1 MKPDRIKISHE
12 FPGLWLAVEIP
23 IAPDE
28 NVIDEF
34 KKGKSLLVEAYGEL
48 AEPNLVPISEAL
60 GITQVDKRIET
71 IIADINECTAIDSK
85 TGLGVQIGLIA
96 YRDAADSDPRILAAY
111 DLKMIQLKQ
120 KL

>member
-34 KKGKSLLVEAYGEL
+34 KKGKSLLVEAYREL

-60 GITQVDKRIET
+60 GITQVDSKETEVEKLLKTISECPTLRNLEIFANTVQRLNEDVLYEAYNKKKIE
-71 IIADINECTAIDSK
+71 
-85 TGLGVQIGLIA
+85 LQ
-96 YRDAADSDPRILAAY
+96 
-111 DLKMIQLKQ
+111 
-120 KL
+120 